1 MTARVPPVAFA
12 LLPAAPVA
20 EEEVRRAPAP
30 ASFVVA
36 RVGPVADGDRADVAL
51 QVVPHAEPAGSP
63 P

>member
-36 RVGPVADGDRADVAL
+36 RVGPVADVAL